1 MQISRSKVSR
11 FLRALAV
18 EDAGISCKLALSKLT
33 HPLFNMYHVF
43 DFNLASVYQLPA
55 TQFPLGVTLRLFR
68 GEGDVTCVA
77 AMLALA
83 GMSLKTVEHRM
94 RRGDL
99 AALVF
104 ANDEELAAYSWTTFI
119 EAWIAEIRATL
130 PLRSD
135 EAVRYD
141 SLVMPRWRGKGL
153 NYPLSLPI
161 SPYLFEHGYR
171 RTLSWVSALNTRSVR
186 TQFRQGK
193 RKIATIVSSPL
204 LGLVHLRNLSPA
216 VGITL
221 ERRIPRGMTG

>member
-1 MQISRSKVSR
+1 MQISRSKVGR
-11 FLRALAV
+11 FLQTLAV
-18 EDAGISCKLALSKLT
+18 EDANILCKFALSKLT
-33 HPLFNMYHVF
+33 HPLFNVYHVF

-55 TQFPLGVTLRLFR
+55 TQFPPGVTLRLFH
-68 GEGDVTCVA
+68 GEGDVTYVA
-77 AMLALA
+77 AMMARA

-104 ANDEELAAYSWTTFI
+104 ANDEELAAYSWTTFA
-119 EAWIAEIRATL
+119 EAWIAEVRATL

-161 SPYLFEHGYR
+161 SRYLFEQGYR
-171 RTLSWVSALNTRSVR
+171 RTLSWVSALNTRSLR
-186 TQFRQGK
+186 TQLRQSK

-221 ERRIPRGMTG
+221 EQRLPRGMTG

>member
-11 FLRALAV
+11 FLQTLAV
-18 EDAGISCKLALSKLT
+18 EDGGILCKLALSKFT
-33 HPLFNMYHVF
+33 HPLFNVYHVF

-55 TQFPLGVTLRLFR
+55 TQFPPGVTLRLFR
-68 GEGDVTCVA
+68 GEGDVTYVA
-77 AMLALA
+77 PMLARA

-99 AALVF
+99 AAIVL
-104 ANDEELAAYSWTTFI
+104 ADDEELAAYSWTTFA
-119 EAWIAEIRATL
+119 EAWIAEVRATL

-135 EAVRYD
+135 EAARYD
-141 SLVMPRWRGKGL
+141 SLVMPRWRGRGL

-161 SPYLFEHGYR
+161 SRYLFEHGYR
-171 RTLSWVSALNTRSVR
+171 RTLSWVSALNTRSLR
-186 TQFRQGK
+186 TQLRQGK

-204 LGLVHLRNLSPA
+204 LGFVHLRNLSPA

-221 ERRIPRGMTG
+221 ERRTPRWMTS